1 MNLTLQFMLFCI
13 VFLLGKIVENGRK
26 DKDK

>member
-1 MNLTLQFMLFCI
+1 MNLNLYIMLFCI

>member
-1 MNLTLQFMLFCI
+1 MNLTLYIMLFCI

>member
-1 MNLTLQFMLFCI
+1 MNCTLYIMLFCI

>member
-1 MNLTLQFMLFCI
+1 MDWTLYVMLFCI